1 MKYQLALALLFFVA
15 ATNAQSDEKELTQKT
30 YLLSRTV
37 FGTKDTVTLAKLL
50 AKTVSYGH
58 SHGNTETR
66 AEMIKGVA
74 RNQTNYTD
82 TLVSNMKLFM
92 EGNTAIVRFLF
103 KAKENKKDG
112 SVGDLNLSI

>member
-1 MKYQLALALLFFVA
+1 MKFHLALLFLFFVA
-15 ATNAQSDEKELTQKT
+15 SAGAQSDEKELTKKT

-58 SHGNTETR
+58 SHGNVETR
-66 AEMIKGVA
+66 NEMIKGVA

-82 TLVSNMKLFM
+82 TLVSNMKVFI
-92 EGNTAIVRFLF
+92 EGNTAIVRFL
-103 KAKENKKDG
+103 
-112 SVGDLNLSI
+112 